1 MRELSIDNR
10 ATGFMRWAGPLVIAV
25 AGIVMLVATWRK
37 WPDVLIDFGQQLYL
51 AWQMAEGRSLYSD
64 LVCNYGPLAAYLN
77 AWVFQLFGGHM
88 MALVGLNLAVFV
100 AMAILLYRVL
110 LVIGTPLSATVSGL
124 LLMLVFGFSQ
134 LTLAGNFN
142 FATPYEN
149 SLTVGMLA
157 ALAAVCCGL
166 RYVEKATPR
175 RAVATGVCLGLAF
188 LTKPE
193 VFLAGAAGVVVAW
206 IAMARTACWSGAQFR
221 GAFGVALAG
230 CLIPLLISVLT
241 LATAMPFGTAVAG
254 SLGSWSALLGSS
266 TSDLLFY
273 RSGMGTD
280 DLLGNLG
287 RMLAVSAVWSVL
299 AGCAILAGR
308 LGRGS
313 KGPAAG
319 LLLALLVLGG
329 LWVVVPLPLWQA
341 AVRPLPLAMLWF
353 AGLAVAAL
361 RRAVGDQAAIMVAV
375 ARLSIAVFA
384 GVLLL
389 KMALNARVG
398 HYGFALAMPATL
410 LVSTAMMAW
419 LPSWVAR
426 RGGCGVRTAGVCGG
440 ILAAFVA
447 VTIYKSNALLADKTI
462 PIGSGA
468 DRFLADGR
476 GEYVKPALAAI
487 AKLPGDTMAVF
498 PEGSILNY
506 LTRRANPT
514 PFYNY
519 MPTGFSIF
527 GETPILQSLQQA
539 PPDVVV
545 MVEKDTSEF
554 GFRYF
559 GTDYG
564 REIRKWLEQ
573 KYVIAHQ
580 LGEMPLSGQ
589 GFGILVLRRK
599 Q

>member
-1 MRELSIDNR
+1 
-10 ATGFMRWAGPLVIAV
+10 
-25 AGIVMLVATWRK
+25 
-37 WPDVLIDFGQQLYL
+37 
-51 AWQMAEGRSLYSD
+51 
-64 LVCNYGPLAAYLN
+64 
-77 AWVFQLFGGHM
+77 
-88 MALVGLNLAVFV
+88 
-100 AMAILLYRVL
+100 
-110 LVIGTPLSATVSGL
+110 
-124 LLMLVFGFSQ
+124 
-134 LTLAGNFN
+134 
-142 FATPYEN
+142 
-149 SLTVGMLA
+149 
-157 ALAAVCCGL
+157 
-166 RYVEKATPR
+166 
-175 RAVATGVCLGLAF
+175 
-188 LTKPE
+188 
-193 VFLAGAAGVVVAW
+193 
-206 IAMARTACWSGAQFR
+206 
-221 GAFGVALAG
+221 
-230 CLIPLLISVLT
+230 
-241 LATAMPFGTAVAG
+241 MPFGTAVAG

-313 KGPAAG
+313 KGPATG

>member
-1 MRELSIDNR
+1 
-10 ATGFMRWAGPLVIAV
+10 
-25 AGIVMLVATWRK
+25 MLVATWRK

-77 AWVFQLFGGHM
+77 SWVFQFFGGHM

-100 AMAILLYRVL
+100 VMAILLYRVL
-110 LVIGTPLSATVSGL
+110 LVIGTPVSATVGGL

-142 FATPYEN
+142 FVTPYEN

-166 RYVEKATPR
+166 RYLKNTA
-175 RAVATGVCLGLAF
+175 AHWALATGLCLGLAF

-206 IAMARTACWSGAQFR
+206 IAMARMVGWSGVQFR
-221 GAFGVALAG
+221 DAFGVALAG
-230 CLIPLLISVLT
+230 FLVPLLISVLS
-241 LATAMPFGTAVAG
+241 LATAMPLGTAVAG

-273 RSGMGTD
+273 RTGMGSD
-280 DLLGNLG
+280 DPLGNLG

-299 AGCAILAGR
+299 AGCAVLAGR
-308 LGRGS
+308 FGRKS
-313 KGPAAG
+313 QGPGAG
-319 LLLALLVLGG
+319 VLLALGVLGG
-329 LWVVVPLPLWQA
+329 LWFAVPVPLWQA

-361 RRAVGDQAAIMVAV
+361 RRAAGDPAAIYVSV
-375 ARLSIAVFA
+375 VRLSVAVFA

-389 KMALNARVG
+389 KMALNARVA

-410 LVSTAMMAW
+410 LVSTAMIAW

-426 RGGCGVRTAGVCGG
+426 RGGCGLRSAGVGGG

-447 VTIYKSNALLADKTI
+447 VTVYKSEARLAEKTI

-506 LTRRANPT
+506 LTRRVNPT

-527 GETPILQSLQQA
+527 GETPILKSLQQA

-559 GTDYG
+559 GADYG
-564 REIRKWLEQ
+564 RAIKAWLQ
-573 KYVIAHQ
+573 QNYVIAHQ